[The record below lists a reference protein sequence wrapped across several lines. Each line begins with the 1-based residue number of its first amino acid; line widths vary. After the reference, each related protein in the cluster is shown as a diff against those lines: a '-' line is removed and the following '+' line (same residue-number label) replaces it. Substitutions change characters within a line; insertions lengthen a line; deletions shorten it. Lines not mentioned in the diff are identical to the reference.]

1 MHCSEFISDVVS
13 AQTVDL
19 DALRALFLPLPNN
32 SWRRA
37 AAACAR
43 TLAPMCTGLQSM
55 LSADIDNVA
64 QIMLE
69 LEAHADAPSGALVST
84 Q

>member
-1 MHCSEFISDVVS
+1 
-13 AQTVDL
+13 
-19 DALRALFLPLPNN
+19 
-32 SWRRA
+32 
-37 AAACAR
+37 
-43 TLAPMCTGLQSM
+43 M

-84 Q
+84 VTKRTCMFQSADRLVHSQAPFPHRILRPRTAQSRTRPPAPRSAAGGPPTP